1 MSDCDFARPQRLIS
15 LLLAHETIA
24 ARRVAPRWAA
34 YLDRGPVGLISSALL
49 GRKTGNSFRDLHVC
63 MEFTSVQSLAR
74 LLNRLTNEI
83 QKDTSFY

>member
-1 MSDCDFARPQRLIS
+1 MSHCDFARPQRLNIAS
-15 LLLAHETIA
+15 LGPLDDRRTAGCA
-24 ARRVAPRWAA
+24 AVGG
-34 YLDRGPVGLISSALL
+34 LDRGPVGLISSALL
-49 GRKTGNSFRDLHVC
+49 GRKRGNSFRDLHVC